1 MGRPFQPRDN
11 YRKDAMSLNRLISVL
26 ERDTVRNPD
35 WVAEVKALLEKA
47 MGMLVTAP
55 GAANSHLRPTPPP
68 SRSPAPLK
76 KSA

>member
-26 ERDTVRNPD
+26 ERDTVRSPD

-55 GAANSHLRPTPPP
+55 GPANNNLRPPP

-76 KSA
+76 RSA